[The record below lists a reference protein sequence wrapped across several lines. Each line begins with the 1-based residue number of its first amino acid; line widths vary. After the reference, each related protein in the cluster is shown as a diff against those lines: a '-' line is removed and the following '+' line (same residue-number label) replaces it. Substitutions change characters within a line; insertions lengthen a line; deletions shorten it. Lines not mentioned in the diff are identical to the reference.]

1 MKKIL
6 ALTLVIVMTAL
17 LLAGCGAKSSKDAEK
32 EQSEQTDITETLKTI
47 GDAVSLNEG
56 DTQYGIYTDVFV
68 YAFEHDGKFYRV
80 RADLSEE
87 VSEAIWALE
96 YDDQYD
102 EKLMEMVEDL
112 PISMVE
118 DLSDQLLTEEE
129 RAALIGKTGQDLL
142 DSGWYCNGHN
152 LETMEFWMGYGPF
165 LYTVIFDGKVAE
177 EDWDSFVDEEDIG
190 EMPIKS
196 VEYMMLGDATEIME

>member
-32 EQSEQTDITETLKTI
+32 EQSEQADITETLKTI
-47 GDAVSLNEG
+47 GDAVSLNGEN
-56 DTQYGIYTDVFV
+56 TQYGAYSDVFV
-68 YAFEHDGKFYRV
+68 YAFELDGKFYRV
-80 RADLSEE
+80 RADLSED

-96 YDDQYD
+96 YDEQHD
-102 EKLMEMVEDL
+102 EKLMKMVEDL
-112 PISMVE
+112 PVSMVE

-196 VEYMMLGDATEIME
+196 VEYMMLGDATDIME